1 MRDAS
6 GALASLT
13 HLILKRNQIG
23 DAGITAFAGAIG
35 SGALDRAAE
44 NAFMPSS
51 PIVLSP
57 SPRYTKL
64 TDLLRILKENTF
76 RSLSENILHARV
88 RRLAYMSLST
98 TRRTELESVSSVEA
112 PLRTVWNATRVSVSG
127 ARSDR
132 SYCVQ

>member
-112 PLRTVWNATRVSVSG
+112 PLRTV
-127 ARSDR
+127 
-132 SYCVQ
+132 CV